1 MGSNMTTSQ
10 PASAQRHLGARR
22 GRGDS
27 PMPYD
32 FRRPTKLSREYVRRL
47 QIVFE
52 TFARRYATLLTSTLR
67 VVSQVSLVSIEQLTY
82 DEYIASLANPTVMAQ
97 VTLEPLPGTA
107 ILEFSLAAA
116 MASIDHMLGG
126 PGGSQPQRPPTD
138 LETPL
143 LRRLLDRV
151 LGELQ
156 YAFEPLVATDP
167 HGGPI
172 EYNPQF
178 VQVCAASDAVVVSS
192 YEMKIGAEECVA
204 TFCLPLASI
213 QSKLQVDTD
222 VTYTDAQRLTRENAY
237 RNVVAGLQNT
247 PIDVSVRFAGRQMTP
262 AELIAMRPG
271 DVVRLGH
278 PVNQPLDVIAAGI
291 TFAHAVP
298 GNKGTQLACL
308 IVPSTAKEKT

>member
-1 MGSNMTTSQ
+1 MTTSQ
-10 PASAQRHLGARR
+10 PASAPRPVGANRR
-22 GRGDS
+22 SRSDA

-47 QIVFE
+47 QIVYE

-67 VVSQVSLVSIEQLTY
+67 VVSHVALVSIEQLTY
-82 DEYIASLANPTVMAQ
+82 DEYIASLTNPTVIAQ
-97 VTLEPLPGTA
+97 VSLEPLPGTA
-107 ILEFSLAAA
+107 ILEFSLPTA

-126 PGGSQPQRPPTD
+126 PGGNQPQRPLTD

-143 LRRLLDRV
+143 LQRLLDRV

-156 YAFEPLVATDP
+156 YAFEPLVPIQPRA
-167 HGGPI
+167 GPI

-178 VQVCAASDAVVVSS
+178 VQVCAASDAVLVSS
-192 YEMKIGAEECVA
+192 YEMQIGDEECMA

-213 QSKLQVDTD
+213 QSKLQQDTD
-222 VTYTDAQRLTRENAY
+222 ITYTDAQRLSRENAY

-247 PIDVSVRFAGRQMTP
+247 PIEVSVRFSGRMMSP
-262 AELIAMRPG
+262 ADLIAMQPG

-291 TFAHAVP
+291 TFARAVP